1 MHSVLKLIALAALGE
16 GPNRGLLRDCE
27 NFADGSFISLQTPL
41 QGASAAGAAGAD
53 PAGQGAAGGAAA
65 GGRHHRQGGAHA
77 GQQRGRA
84 QHRHRREDRHRHQP
98 AQLRRVEDEGR
109 GLMFVLEYRY
119 DTYDIWFYYSFP
131 KVFIYF
137 CVI

>member
-1 MHSVLKLIALAALGE
+1 MKQI
-16 GPNRGLLRDCE
+16 PR
-27 NFADGSFISLQTPL
+27 

-65 GGRHHRQGGAHA
+65 GGRHHGEGGARA

-109 GLMFVLEYRY
+109 GFMFGLEHIY
-119 DTYDIWFYYSFP
+119 DTCDIWFYYSFP
-131 KVFIYF
+131 KVIYICIYF
-137 CVI
+137 IFILRVI

>member
-1 MHSVLKLIALAALGE
+1 MLNGHQNKISRHKLGRPIVKFS
-16 GPNRGLLRDCE
+16 LRR
-27 NFADGSFISLQTPL
+27 SQIPL

-65 GGRHHRQGGAHA
+65 GGRHHGQGGAHA

>member
-1 MHSVLKLIALAALGE
+1 MKQI
-16 GPNRGLLRDCE
+16 
-27 NFADGSFISLQTPL
+27 PL
-41 QGASAAGAAGAD
+41 QGASAAGAAGAA

-65 GGRHHRQGGAHA
+65 GGRHHGEGGARA

-109 GLMFVLEYRY
+109 GLMFGYEHIY
-119 DTYDIWFYYSFP
+119 DTHDFYDI
-131 KVFIYF
+131 
-137 CVI
+137 